1 MPNDQTRIL
10 AKPTRRYY
18 LRNKIFL
25 SLIAVAAFTVVA
37 SLGVVF
43 EILKNK
49 NFDANKIT
57 QTLMPTADKTTFLP
71 ADASAKPTG
80 ASVKQPANKKER
92 YLFFAPPAEVIHFT
106 LGFQDVLADI
116 FWLRFLQ
123 DSDTCEQSLAPVG
136 ASRVGVG
143 HTANCNQGWGYHM
156 LDVIFEAAPRWKY
169 PAAVGPMMLSVI
181 IDDIEGATL
190 AFKKSVRNYPNDWQI
205 LFRAGYHFLN
215 ETNEHELAAK
225 YFDDA
230 GKLGAPG
237 WVHSLAAKLYSENGR
252 LTIARVVLIDALK
265 RVPEGVNR
273 YKIEER
279 LKEIEEKISKLKK

>member
-10 AKPTRRYY
+10 AEPTRRYY

-25 SLIAVAAFTVVA
+25 SLIAVTAFSAVA

-49 NFDANKIT
+49 NFDANKIK
-57 QTLMPTADKTTFLP
+57 QTLMPIADKTTSLLT
-71 ADASAKPTG
+71 D

-106 LGFQDVLADI
+106 LGYQDVLADS

-230 GKLGAPG
+230 GKLGAPD
-237 WVHSLAAKLYSENGR
+237 WVHSLAARLYSENGR
-252 LTIARVVLIDALK
+252 LAIARVVLIDALK

-273 YKIEER
+273 NKIIER
-279 LKEIEEKISKLKK
+279 LKVIEEKISKLKK